1 MKKADNIALLGLAAL
16 VILSTRKRA
25 KEGIEQRPIFS
36 GLTAAFA
43 GRGVLLP
50 ANLADI
56 EITSESIE

>member
-25 KEGIEQRPIFS
+25 KEGRQRPIFS

-43 GRGVLLP
+43 GRGALLP